1 MRPDDP
7 PVRNATP
14 DPIPVPLVLACLAR
28 GLPVL
33 LEKPVI
39 DAADAA
45 RTLAA
50 ILAVHVAAAVQPQRA
65 VSPPST
71 GRSTPLI

>member
-14 DPIPVPLVLACLAR
+14 DPMRVPLALACLAR
-28 GLPVL
+28 GLPAL

-45 RTLAA
+45 SALE
-50 ILAVHVAAAVQPQRA
+50 PYW
-65 VSPPST
+65 PST
-71 GRSTPLI
+71 RRRPFSRIGR